1 MAAKLKIAG
10 AWSGVLEAE
19 LETWSVSMLRH
30 QVAQRSGCGAES
42 INLICGGKL
51 LKDGDESLGQVG
63 VKNNAKIM
71 ATRVSVDQGKA
82 LMIEN
87 QKALAEEERASRLTR
102 IKAAAM
108 SLAKRH
114 ADGSLPIEDFNLELE
129 NQSGEKVQLGTEN
142 DQRAIMTGLMLHA
155 SAKQLIKRQQYED
168 ALEVLTMGEEAF
180 SLCDPKLIEL
190 VDNVPILQIDMVWC
204 YFMLRDM
211 SWLSL
216 AGVRLAKARVGI
228 ERAHG
233 KESSRVRILQG
244 GRCPELPLYLRM
256 DLLEGVVAYHS
267 GQLQKSKAF
276 LSSAQAKYL
285 QLQVPDELLSLLM
298 SMGYRQ
304 NDAKR
309 ALRMSGQDV
318 GSAVELLVDLKEKK
332 MRKRE
337 DDRRRQHEIMEQ
349 KRFGIT
355 PLRKAVDLQRLSE
368 LESIGFERALA
379 AEALRRNENDTQKA
393 LDDLT
398 NPETNS
404 AIQLNVES
412 RRRKRLHQEAD
423 AVIEKLVSMGFQRP
437 IAAAAVNAY
446 GTEDAALNHLL
457 ALHDNPNGSAAAV
470 ANTANSTHPVP
481 TAGEE
486 NVLGSQEFVS
496 SQTSD
501 GSNGESSTLNQEEE
515 RDVEMEDELTE
526 ELQRGDAL
534 SDYDIEVTIEGEAI
548 NEYLG
553 LITSAEVNNSA
564 EENVKNVP
572 SSE

>member
-10 AWSGVLEAE
+10 AWSGVLEVE
-19 LETWSVSMLRH
+19 LETWSVSMLRA
-30 QVAQRSGCGAES
+30 QVAQRSGCGPDS
-42 INLICGGKL
+42 INLICAGKL
-51 LKDGDESLGQVG
+51 LKDGDESLSQLG
-63 VKNNAKIM
+63 VKNNGKIM
-71 ATRVSVDQGKA
+71 ATRVAADQGKA
-82 LMIEN
+82 LMVEN
-87 QKALAEEERASRLTR
+87 QKAMAEEERSSRLAR

-114 ADGSLPIEDFNLELE
+114 ADGSLPMEDFNLELE

-155 SAKQLIKRQQYED
+155 SAKQLIKKQQYED
-168 ALEVLTMGEEAF
+168 ALEVLSMGEEAF
-180 SLCDPKLIEL
+180 SICDSKLIEL

-228 ERAHG
+228 ERSHG

-267 GQLQKSKAF
+267 GQLQKSKDF
-276 LSSAQAKYL
+276 LASAQAKYL
-285 QLQVPDELLSLLM
+285 RLQVPDELLSLLM
-298 SMGYRQ
+298 SMGYKQ

-309 ALRMSGQDV
+309 ALRMSGQNV
-318 GSAVELLVDLKEKK
+318 ESAVDLLVDLKEKK

-337 DDRRRQHEIMEQ
+337 DDRRRQREIMEQ
-349 KRFGIT
+349 KRYGIT

-368 LESIGFERALA
+368 LESIGFEKTLA
-379 AEALRRNENDTQKA
+379 AEALRRNENDSQKA

-398 NPETNS
+398 NPETNA

-412 RRRKRLHQEAD
+412 RRRKRLHQEPD
-423 AVIEKLVSMGFQRP
+423 AVIEKLVSMGFSTP
-437 IAAAAVNAY
+437 M
-446 GTEDAALNHLL
+446 DAALNHLL
-457 ALHDNPNGSAAAV
+457 SLHNNPNGSAAASSNP
-470 ANTANSTHPVP
+470 ANPANPVP
-481 TAGEE
+481 NISGE
-486 NVLGSQEFVS
+486 NAPGSHPSVES
-496 SQTSD
+496 HTSD
-501 GSNGESSTLNQEEE
+501 ASNGETSTLYQEEE

-534 SDYDIEVTIEGEAI
+534 SDYDIEVTKEGEAI
-548 NEYLG
+548 NEYLA
-553 LITSAEVNNSA
+553 LIATA
-564 EENVKNVP
+564 EENTEKVP